1 MLKDTVLLYNM
12 KVGKF
17 KKWRQHA
24 LKSPEEVRGKLRELG
39 SERLTNLTILEKL
52 GYLNDFKS
60 WIQSLIK

>member
-1 MLKDTVLLYNM
+1 M